1 MQTFLKVFTEILV
14 NEIGLLFLYQ
24 VCSLYFEMFMV
35 LQEIAKVVQRGPVDS
50 TPFLPVV
57 IFYITVLW
65 YQNQEV
71 NIGTLSV

>member
-1 MQTFLKVFTEILV
+1 MQTFLKVFTEIFV
-14 NEIGLLFLYQ
+14 NEI

-57 IFYITVLW
+57 IFYITVLR

-71 NIGTLSV
+71 NIGTLLV

>member
-1 MQTFLKVFTEILV
+1 MQTFLKVFTEIFV
-14 NEIGLLFLYQ
+14 NEI

-50 TPFLPVV
+50 TLFLPVV
-57 IFYITVLW
+57 IFYITVLR